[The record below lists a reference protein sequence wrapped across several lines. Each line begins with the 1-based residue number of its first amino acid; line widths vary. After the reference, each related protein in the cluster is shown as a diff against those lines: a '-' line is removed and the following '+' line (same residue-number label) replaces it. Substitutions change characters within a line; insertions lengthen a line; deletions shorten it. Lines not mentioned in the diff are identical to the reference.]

1 MEVKENYFVV
11 GDVHGCFDQ
20 LTKLLTH
27 HKPETEQLVF
37 VGDYVDRG
45 PQSKQV
51 LDLVMEKQA
60 KGAWCLKG
68 NHEDLL
74 ERALRN
80 LSNPQFSHEDYQ
92 LWLKNGGDKT
102 VDSFE
107 LGDWCTHNEVYAALS
122 AYKPFLNQLD
132 YYKETEHLVF
142 VHAGVDLFADDWRT
156 EYDEMLWVRDFFHN
170 TPNNTGKTVV
180 FGHTPTM
187 HLHADKSNDV
197 WLSGDKKV
205 GLDGGAVFGG
215 VLHGVVLN
223 HTGAVVTT
231 YSV

>member
-1 MEVKENYFVV
+1 MEAKENYFVV

-20 LTKLLTH
+20 LTKLLTY

-37 VGDYVDRG
+37 LGDYVDRG

-51 LDLVMEKQA
+51 LDLVMEKHA

-80 LSNPQFSHEDYQ
+80 LSNPNFSHVDYQ

-107 LGDWCTHNEVYAALS
+107 LGDWYTHDEVYAALS

-132 YYKETEHLVF
+132 YYKETDHLVF

-156 EYDEMLWVRDFFHN
+156 EYDEMLWVRDVFHN

-187 HLHADKSNDV
+187 HLNKNGAHDVWVSNDN
-197 WLSGDKKV
+197 KV

>member
-1 MEVKENYFVV
+1 METKENYFVV

-20 LTKLLTH
+20 LTELLTY

-37 VGDYVDRG
+37 IGDYIDRG
-45 PQSKQV
+45 PQSKHV
-51 LDLVMEKQA
+51 LDLVMAKQTE
-60 KGAWCLKG
+60 GALCLKG

-74 ERALRN
+74 ERALTN
-80 LSNPQFSHEDYQ
+80 LSKPQFSHVDYQ

-107 LGDWCTHNEVYAALS
+107 LDEWRTHNDVHAALS
-122 AYKPFLNQLD
+122 AYKPFLSSLS
-132 YYKETEHLVF
+132 YYKETEHLIF
-142 VHAGVDLFADDWRT
+142 VHAGVDLSADDWRT
-156 EYDEMLWVRDFFHN
+156 ELDDLLWVRDFFHN
-170 TPNNTGKTVV
+170 SPNNTGKTVV

-187 HLHADKSNDV
+187 HLNTNKSHDV

-205 GLDGGAVFGG
+205 GVDGGAVFGG
-215 VLHGVVLN
+215 LLHGVVLN
-223 HTGAVVTT
+223 HTGDVVTT